1 MPESGKYFDPLR
13 RKWVASTP
21 EERVRQWF
29 IGQLSGKAMVPS
41 WLMMSEVPM
50 KYGQK
55 SWRADIVIYNGD
67 GKPLAIVE
75 CKRPD
80 VTIDGT
86 VAEQALRYSAVQ
98 NVKYI
103 FLTNGKDTYIFE
115 RKDSGF
121 EPMQHFPDY
130 TEMSKQCL
138 R

>member
-1 MPESGKYFDPLR
+1 MGGIHPG
-13 RKWVASTP
+13 RK
-21 EERVRQWF
+21 
-29 IGQLSGKAMVPS
+29 GKAVVHWPA
-41 WLMMSEVPM
+41 V
-50 KYGQK
+50 GQGHGPFL
-55 SWRADIVIYNGD
+55 ADDERGSHEVIYNGD